1 MKLSDLDRKL
11 RDQINTETMRYNE
24 LTEGLNT
31 VRSAETI
38 DSVRE
43 AQLLK
48 ERGHS
53 AAMLNTLRDRLAE
66 VEREQAADDAVTE
79 LQNQRFPTED
89 GVKLRALVG
98 TSTTRRGQHLSLRN
112 MCDQLRSVTPGGQL
126 DVRAL
131 VASGSTLAPA
141 TILADSPVDL
151 GKPAS
156 ALLDVLPA
164 TVVENGQY
172 SYLRQTVRTNNA
184 APVAVGNTKPT
195 SVMTLE
201 RVDGALQV
209 VAHLSEPIH
218 EPWLS
223 DVASLEQFIESEM
236 VAGISAALDDQILN
250 GNGTAPQLDG
260 IIGVSTGTQAYATSP
275 LVTIR
280 TGLAQFEAAGLTA
293 SAVVLASADWLAIET
308 ATLTAGNYVL
318 GQGTVGAPLDA
329 IKRTVWGV
337 PVVVSAAHTAGT
349 AVLLSEDSVGLIT
362 DGGVLFD
369 WGRVNADFAENKIRA
384 RAEIRAQVEVFRPA
398 GIIVASL
405 TESDPT
411 EPDTTP

>member
-1 MKLSDLDRKL
+1 MKLSDLERKL
-11 RDQINTETMRYNE
+11 RDQINDETMRYNE

-31 VRSAETI
+31 VRSAETV

-79 LQNQRFPTED
+79 LQNQRFPTEE

-98 TSTTRRGQHLSLRN
+98 TGTARRGQYLSLRN

-223 DVASLEQFIESEM
+223 DVASLEQFVESEM
-236 VAGISAALDDQILN
+236 VAGISAALEDQILN

-349 AVLLSEDSVGLIT
+349 AVLLSEDSVSLVT

-384 RAEIRAQVEVFRPA
+384 RAELRAQVEVFRPA
-398 GIIVASL
+398 GIIVADL
-405 TESDPT
+405 TA
-411 EPDTTP
+411 

>member
-1 MKLSDLDRKL
+1 MKLSDLERKL

-31 VRSAETI
+31 VRSAETV

-43 AQLLK
+43 AHLLK

-79 LQNQRFPTED
+79 LQNQRFPTEE

-98 TSTTRRGQHLSLRN
+98 TSTARRGQYLSLRN

-141 TILADSPVDL
+141 TVLTASPVDL

-236 VAGISAALDDQILN
+236 VAGISAALEDQILN

-329 IKRTVWGV
+329 VKRAVWGV

-398 GIIVASL
+398 GIIVADL
-405 TESDPT
+405 TA
-411 EPDTTP
+411 